1 MVVFAEGIAP
11 HGPNVHAFRQAMQE
25 LGYVEGRNIH
35 YELRSAENQHQRLPG
50 LMQDVLKHKLDVL
63 VAGSTPVTLA
73 ARKAT
78 STTPIV
84 FGGVLDPVGSGV
96 VQNLAR
102 PGGNI
107 TGATVGAGGGNF
119 TGKCLAL
126 LKETVPAISSI
137 AVLLNPTHPVS
148 AQVRPDAQRA
158 SASLKVTVQIFE
170 AADASGLEKALSA
183 IGASGA
189 QAILVAPDPFLTGSS
204 SRIALFAASRK
215 LPGLHF
221 SRRFAEAGGLM
232 SYGGTLEDSYRKA
245 AAHVDKI
252 LKGAKPGDLPVE
264 QPTRFELVIN
274 QRTARDIG
282 VQIPVALRLQ
292 ATQVID

>member
-107 TGATVGAGGGNF
+107 